1 MTESY
6 PHDFSD
12 SVRSHLPKIQYQTAL
27 ETVSLA
33 DGLSIQLETLKNLNE
48 TIDQVFEIL
57 AREGKPDLLE
67 KLCPYFGVVWPSARA
82 LVEVLSRGEFMKG
95 AKSALEIGCGLAIP
109 SLALAKVGH
118 PVFATD
124 FHPEVPRFLT
134 RNIALNR
141 IAAEHLQY
149 QALDWAQDAQAL
161 ATFSRQY
168 GPFDRVYGSDILYES
183 HHADRVPEVLDQLLH
198 PNNGRALIA
207 DPARPYLQRFV
218 DQMEKQG
225 FQAKTEILTAQ
236 DHPVPKE
243 IFVIEF
249 ERTRLRV

>member
-1 MTESY
+1 MTESN
-6 PHDFSD
+6 PHDFPNSAL
-12 SVRSHLPKIQYQTAL
+12 SHLPKIHYQTAI

-33 DGLSIQLETLKNLNE
+33 DGLSIELETLKNLNE

-57 AREGKPDLLE
+57 AREGQPDLLE

-95 AKSALEIGCGLAIP
+95 AKAALEVGCGLAIP
-109 SLALAKVGH
+109 SLALAKAGH

-134 RNIALNR
+134 RNIELNQ
-141 IAAEHLQY
+141 IAAGHLRY
-149 QALDWAQDAQAL
+149 QALDWTQDAQAL
-161 ATFSRQY
+161 AKFSGQH
-168 GPFDRVYGSDILYES
+168 GPFDRVYGSDILYEA
-183 HHADRVPEVLDQLLH
+183 HHADRVPEVLAQLLH
-198 PNNGRALIA
+198 PRDGRALIA

-236 DHPVPKE
+236 DYPVAKE
-243 IFVIEF
+243 IFVLEF
-249 ERTRLRV
+249 YRA